1 MSFLQ
6 NLTVRSRILLLPVP
20 FLLLI
25 FLLFALYF
33 MEVKSRLEFS
43 QLEIKGIR
51 LIQEVLQSEDAG
63 HWQKKEKAEENLTEL
78 VKKSGFQLSQF
89 QWEDI
94 IREIGDES
102 NLILDPDLD
111 TYYMMETAIVSYPSR
126 LTQLKKLSEILEKYD
141 TAIGSDLSE
150 KERFELLSIASNLIF
165 NSETIQKAM
174 QKVCLTSPDYEGM
187 LCQPVLI
194 EERQF
199 ADWLKTLKSE
209 LAGNIALK
217 KQFSYSEQ
225 KLNASFL
232 LLKVVSESLLY
243 GLEKR
248 VTQIKNAAF
257 LYASIAFF
265 VFVFSILLIYF
276 LIRSILLPLHNIGDS
291 LKNAVKKEQVDLDV
305 KIIAVGKSEISH
317 IAEEFLN
324 LFKTLSQILMTIRES
339 QKELEQISQKTGD
352 SSNNLTQ
359 TAILFASNSEE
370 ASAAIEELFVSYQM
384 IRKSVNSVTE
394 GVQTTAKQ
402 MKVVGQIFEFLS
414 VEMDHSLDA
423 AKIGVAQSEK
433 SISETRKMKLFTD
446 EIIKLSEEISQITI
460 FIKEIAEQTNL
471 LSLNAS
477 IEAARAGEHGR
488 GFAVVAEEI
497 SKLSQKTHSS
507 VKRIQD
513 LILKTENS
521 VKESVT
527 QVSKTELEIFKLNEH
542 VYEIQRRQISLQEEL
557 TKQSFIIGESAEG
570 LQSLRSYAQ
579 SLNEAAEEQER
590 ATMEIKI
597 TIDTVALDAQ
607 SLTSEATEFQR
618 MSDRSRHVSNQ
629 LTSLIS
635 TFKLNEGKEKIQLE

>member
-1 MSFLQ
+1 
-6 NLTVRSRILLLPVP
+6 
-20 FLLLI
+20 
-25 FLLFALYF
+25 

-141 TAIGSDLSE
+141 TTIGSDLSE

-174 QKVCLTSPDYEGM
+174 QKVCLASPDYEGM

-199 ADWLKTLKSE
+199 ADWLKTLKTE

-225 KLNASFL
+225 KLNSSFL

-248 VTQIKNAAF
+248 VSQIKNAAF

-265 VFVFSILLIYF
+265 VFVFSVLLIYF

-305 KIIAVGKSEISH
+305 KIIAIGKSEISH

-352 SSNNLTQ
+352 SSNVLTQ

-446 EIIKLSEEISQITI
+446 EIIKLSEEISQITT

-635 TFKLNEGKEKIQLE
+635 MFKLNEGKEKIQLE